1 MPRDLT
7 ADELAILDVERRTWI
22 NRGAKEQAII
32 ADLGYAPTRYYQA
45 LNRLLEDEAAL
56 VHDPVLVNRL
66 RRTRDSRLRSR
77 RDRIRRPA

>member
-7 ADELAILDVERRTWI
+7 PDELAILDVERRTWI
-22 NRGAKEQAII
+22 NRGAKEQEII
-32 ADLGYAPTRYYQA
+32 NLGYAPTRYYQA

-56 VHDPVLVNRL
+56 AHDPVLVNRL
-66 RRTRDSRLRSR
+66 RRTRNSRLRSR